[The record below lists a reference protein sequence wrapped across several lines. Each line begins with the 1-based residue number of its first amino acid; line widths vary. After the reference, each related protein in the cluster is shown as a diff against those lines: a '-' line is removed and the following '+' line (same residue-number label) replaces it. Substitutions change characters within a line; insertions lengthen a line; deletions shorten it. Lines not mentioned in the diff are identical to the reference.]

1 MYLRHVLFKL
11 ISYSYM
17 PVVFSEGKKQGRMW
31 VVYQLNRNFVFSL
44 GWPLVFFFFIFF
56 ASGALRENVKIMDVH
71 VLMEAGAT
79 GQATPHVLSPVGVG
93 YSTEKERVLTQ
104 GKSVNSFTLLKP

>member
-17 PVVFSEGKKQGRMW
+17 PVVFSEGKKQGRGGLFISLTDW
-31 VVYQLNRNFVFSL
+31 NFVFSL
-44 GWPLVFFFFIFF
+44 GWPLVFFFIFF

-71 VLMEAGAT
+71 VLMEAGAS

-104 GKSVNSFTLLKP
+104 GKSVNSFTLLKS